1 MIDRSDTEG
10 PFLPEFCS
18 KPQQQESDN
27 VEWLPQDAVDWQA
40 WLRRRLRELEKQK
53 ELREWQEWL
62 RRRVIRWGLQR
73 SGAQHPEQVLQYY
86 HTSFDKQWQWFKM
99 YSHVTV
105 KKTKDEYYSNSNSN
119 FKFKK
124 IFIASHIEL
133 RHTINKYDSKY
144 NKCIWRKMA
153 ESVSVQSC

>member
-1 MIDRSDTEG
+1 MAI
-10 PFLPEFCS
+10 
-18 KPQQQESDN
+18 
-27 VEWLPQDAVDWQA
+27 
-40 WLRRRLRELEKQK
+40 
-53 ELREWQEWL
+53 
-62 RRRVIRWGLQR
+62 IGLDSIQ
-73 SGAQHPEQVLQYY
+73 
-86 HTSFDKQWQWFKM
+86 FK
-99 YSHVTV
+99 
-105 KKTKDEYYSNSNSN
+105 